1 MDTGDICRYIM
12 NIYIYIHMYI
22 YTYMNHMCKCMLK
35 TWLIIFFG
43 SGLQTTHEVFSL
55 ATEHHDFPYDFPM
68 KSI

>member
-1 MDTGDICRYIM
+1 
-12 NIYIYIHMYI
+12 MYI